1 MIIIAQLLLL
11 SLVVVAVGLV
21 ILRYRQRKIGTLGFF
36 LWLVLWVGA
45 ATVIAF
51 PESTILVAR
60 LLGIGRGV
68 DLVLYVSIILILY
81 LLFRVYVRLEQ
92 LDRDL
97 TQIVRALA
105 LREESPI
112 RSREEEERASKPLD
126 RRS

>member
-1 MIIIAQLLLL
+1 MIVIAQFFLL
-11 SLVVVAVGLV
+11 SLVVLATGLV
-21 ILRYRQRKIGTLGFF
+21 ILRYRQRKIGAFGFF
-36 LWLVLWVGA
+36 LWLILWVAA
-45 ATVIAF
+45 ATVITF
-51 PESTILVAR
+51 PESTVVVAR

-105 LREESPI
+105 LRESEPPKGEHI
-112 RSREEEERASKPLD
+112 EAPTPLK
-126 RRS
+126 RKS